1 MEKTK
6 FLLSDKCR
14 KAIAT
19 ALAGIT
25 LLSSISVP
33 VIAEEETTTVDPN
46 SDASNQTQ
54 GTENQAEENEETV
67 TVAKDKVFKVVYGLG
82 EGTVYVNHDGETE
95 TLEATEEQQV
105 YTLECAS
112 NETVTITA
120 VSAEGGTVYNL
131 DEVDDSGQQLI
142 QAYANGTNEASADII
157 TDTNKLM
164 FVSFSDV
171 SEAYDET
178 LNEIATLALTSG
190 TKAEQMADIAN
201 SMVGAPYV
209 HGGHTPAGFD
219 CSGLVSYA
227 AGQAGVDLSGNTFTM
242 WQTLMDSG
250 TPYTDI
256 DLNVSYDT
264 QAKKGDIIIFCRS
277 FDPSGVIDVP
287 HVAIML
293 DGDNMVGAI
302 YTGVK
307 NDLPVSMWKDYG
319 GFTDKASEQ
328 ARVFH
333 FSAEKDAKVS
343 VVKNSANKPV
353 TDGNPNY
360 SLAGAV
366 YKVCTGADC
375 SNATKVGTIT
385 TDIHGNG
392 STGTMKLDASV
403 NTLYAQ
409 EVSPSK
415 GYCLDP
421 QIYTITLDSSGNGSF
436 TSTEPIG
443 NDPLTITL
451 NKVSANGDIIP
462 AGEEPKSLEGAE
474 FTVKYYAVDTTTVNS
489 SDDVA
494 NVTPTKTWVL
504 KTIKN
509 ANGQYRVYLD
519 DAHKVKGDSFYT
531 ETLVTGNK
539 RTYLPLGVV
548 TVEETKAP
556 EGYTLEN
563 KITIESTGDQVTT
576 APNGIA
582 LFKVDGSNGN
592 YQVQGGNYFT
602 ATDKPIYGAL
612 KITKKDSQ
620 LGAEAQG
627 DAPNLSATFEVVN
640 NDDKATKTLIAPDGT
655 RYTAGPH
662 EAFEYKIHT
671 DEAGNFQSP
680 AEFLEY
686 GKYTVSEIEA
696 PVGYEGTTTTRT
708 INIENEG
715 DSFEIE
721 YTNEAKRGTFSL
733 QKINAETGKRAN
745 GGTDLQ
751 ISFEVYN
758 RSTHNVVVNG
768 HTYAPGEVCYTN
780 TTNKDGFWQ
789 GPEKLLPYGTYEV
802 KETVWHEGML
812 TVKDSDVITIRETN
826 ENVPVELVNKDDGYS
841 TLVHKVTDYKSS
853 GSSYSKP
860 EAGAV
865 YGIVLTSEVT
875 KYGSVSAALAHQYDT
890 DIKNLTD
897 RDWLNANI
905 FTDGKLTSD
914 NINKDGADLTK
925 MSAREYALMKTND
938 EGNASVDYLV
948 YGSYTMVQLCSPN
961 DEISVEK
968 STVKFDL
975 NKEHREYKFEA
986 SNVAEKY
993 YIRLVKKDLVT
1004 NKNIDLNSAT
1014 FKVYQ
1019 MVDGEKKYVTQKVGS
1034 KTYDKFRATSQN
1046 GSGEAGVFYAAD
1058 DDGGTVTLPLQV
1070 IAGEYWIE
1078 EVGVPDGFTKSDDIK
1093 VTIKK
1098 GNITSVDD
1106 EDNQYISTTVTN
1118 KPITGTLSI
1127 QKEIENDDFDKT
1139 LIDENTIT
1147 QIEFSL
1153 IANEDIINPDDGTVL
1168 TAKGEVAK
1176 DLKGNKIGVMHLNA
1190 NGQATLR
1197 SIPLG
1202 KYTLVETYIPS
1213 SLQTNVEKHDV
1224 VITADKPVTDTY
1236 SIVNKP
1242 TEVAISKKAVTGDAE
1257 LEGAT
1262 LQVIDSNN
1270 NVIDEWVSTSEQH
1283 IITGL
1288 TRNATYTL
1296 RETITPENGTYVKAN
1311 DVKFTVK
1318 EDGTT
1323 DTVKMIDKLVDVSK
1337 VDVAG
1342 EEVEGAKMQV
1352 TDRAGNVI
1360 DEWTSTGET
1369 HYVKN
1374 LVVGGTYVIHEEVAS
1389 EGYVVANDIEFTV
1402 TDDAKNQHYDVVDK
1416 RVKVSKQDVGGAEIE
1431 GAVLT
1436 VKDAEGNVMDT
1447 WTSGDKPHYVNGL
1460 HVGKTYTLTEDTT
1473 PLGYVTATEIEFTVD
1488 EDGVDQTYT
1497 MVDTRV
1503 NVSKV
1508 DVNGEEVEGNK
1519 LSVLDTDGNVIDSWT
1534 STTETHYV
1542 NNLIAGKEYILHED
1556 VAAEG
1561 YAYAQDIKF
1570 TAGETEDVS
1579 LKMVDKRVSVSKV
1592 DMSGEEVEGAQMTVT
1607 DKDGNVVDQWT
1618 STTEPHYI
1626 SNIKVGETY
1635 TLNEVVAPEG
1645 YVKATSVEFTVTEDD
1660 VDQSLTMV
1668 DKRVEVSKVD
1678 CGGEEVFGAV
1688 LTIKDENGT
1697 VVDTWTSGNETHY
1710 VTGLEAGKTYTLTED
1725 TTPAGYVTATEIT
1738 FTVTDDGI
1746 DQKVT
1751 MVDTIER
1758 VAKVDENGDY
1768 VIGAQMKAFDENGN
1782 LIDLW
1787 TTGRHLIDFTD
1798 EQKEA
1803 LKNGETVEFTLP
1815 SRAKVKA
1822 YAVTENGETRYE
1834 AMVQARGLAYY
1845 DIDIDGNETTHR
1857 VYGLKQGQKY
1867 TVKEVVTPDGYYT
1880 ADDAVL
1886 APTPTEDHLTN
1897 MVDNQINYKFAK
1909 VNEDGEAI
1917 VGVRLSLTDI
1927 TDEENPV
1934 EIDLPNGGITG
1945 EEPLE
1950 LSNTLIGGHKYRLTE
1965 EESVDGYAKSQS
1977 MEFVVDTK
1985 GSAEWTII
1993 TMVDLSNEV
2002 YIQKI
2007 DNHGNPV
2014 VGAKMQLF
2022 EVTDVQTEATKDDSM
2037 LDDDAFNVESETDEA
2052 VGLDD
2057 ETDTPVADVTE
2068 NEATKDADMIEDNEF
2083 DVEADPNEDPAKY
2096 VTVGDTIY
2104 TLGNM
2109 VYEWTTTETPE
2120 DISKVVTGDKMYMV
2134 REVEA
2139 PFGYEKIDDTP
2150 FKVVGTTNTVQV
2162 IVATD
2167 RISSLNVQ
2175 VIKTDNKD
2183 KTVFLKGAEFKLFDK
2198 DNKVVTGYDGQPCV
2212 GTTDAEGKLSFNAEW
2227 REGMYV
2233 METKAPEGYK
2243 LNTSKFAITPDENT
2257 FDFTEAYVVTVED
2270 EKVPQTGVAGVTGL
2284 IGAFGMAGVSAI
2296 GILKKKKK
2304 EEEKN

>member
-1 MEKTK
+1 MNRMKKK

-46 SDASNQTQ
+46 SDSTTGTGTTIPDNAIGVDVHGDGYVVVEQN
-54 GTENQAEENEETV
+54 GTETEINGLTLFYAENGEEITIKASEKELPM
-67 TVAKDKVFKVVYGLG
+67 TGFAVFKNDKTALNANPDC
-82 EGTVYVNHDGETE
+82 EP
-95 TLEATEEQQV
+95 EAS
-105 YTLECAS
+105 YTA
-112 NETVTITA
+112 TI
-120 VSAEGGTVYNL
+120 GK
-131 DEVDDSGQQLI
+131 DR
-142 QAYANGTNEASADII
+142 YANIVFEEVNYDNA
-157 TDTNKLM
+157 
-164 FVSFSDV
+164 V
-171 SEAYDET
+171 SEAYTNADINSLASSGSGQLWATSITGDMFGNQFQLQWINGPLAPFTEEIKAVLGECSRHGWLSWYDGNADGIDSLDYTYTATKRDGAVYLDIIVEPDET
-178 LNEIATLALTSG
+178 
-190 TKAEQMADIAN
+190 
-201 SMVGAPYV
+201 
-209 HGGHTPAGFD
+209 HTGWNA
-219 CSGLVSYA
+219 
-227 AGQAGVDLSGNTFTM
+227 
-242 WQTLMDSG
+242 DSG
-250 TPYTDI
+250 TTVGYQGI
-256 DLNVSYDT
+256 EW
-264 QAKKGDIIIFCRS
+264 RS
-277 FDPSGVIDVP
+277 LKLALPTRDVN
-287 HVAIML
+287 I
-293 DGDNMVGAI
+293 
-302 YTGVK
+302 
-307 NDLPVSMWKDYG
+307 
-319 GFTDKASEQ
+319 
-328 ARVFH
+328 
-333 FSAEKDAKVS
+333 S
-343 VVKNSANKPV
+343 VVKNSENKPV
-353 TDGNPNY
+353 TDNNPNY
-360 SLAGAV
+360 SLEGAV
-366 YKVCTGADC
+366 YSVSTTPNMD
-375 SNATKVGTIT
+375 NPVGTIT
-385 TDIHGNG
+385 TDVHGNG
-392 STGTMKLDASV
+392 TTGTMELDSAIT
-403 NTLYAQ
+403 TLYAK

-421 QIYTITLDSSGNGSF
+421 QTYTITLDASGTGSF
-436 TSTEPIG
+436 TSTEPVG
-443 NDPLTITL
+443 NDPLSITL
-451 NKVSANGDIIP
+451 NKVSENGDIIP
-462 AGEEPKSLEGAE
+462 AGQEPKSLEGAE
-474 FTVKYYAVDTTTVNS
+474 FTLKYYAVDTTTVS
-489 SDDVA
+489 TADDLA

-509 ANGQYRVYLD
+509 DENGKYTVRLD
-519 DAHKVKGDSFYT
+519 DAHKVRGDSFYT
-531 ETLVTGNK
+531 QTAMGGFKT
-539 RTYLPLGVV
+539 TYLPLGVL

-563 KITIESTGDQVTT
+563 KITVEATGNQVTT
-576 APNGIA
+576 VANGIA
-582 LFKVDGSNGN
+582 LFKIDGTEGN
-592 YQVQGGNYFT
+592 YQVQGGNYF
-602 ATDKPIYGAL
+602 KVSEEPIKGSL

-620 LGAEAQG
+620 LGTEAQG
-627 DAPNLSATFEVVN
+627 DAPNLSATFEIVN
-640 NDDKATKTLIAPDGT
+640 DTEDTKTMIAPDGT
-655 RYTAGPH
+655 KYTAGPH

-671 DEAGNFQSP
+671 DDAGNFQSP

-686 GKYTVSEIEA
+686 GEYTVSEIEA
-696 PVGYEGTTTTRT
+696 PEGYEGTSVTRKVAVK
-708 INIENEG
+708 NEG

-733 QKINAETGKRAN
+733 QKLNAETGTRPN
-745 GGTDLQ
+745 GATNLQ
-751 ISFEVYN
+751 ITFEVYN
-758 RSTHNVVVNG
+758 RSNHSVVVNG
-768 HTYAPGEVCYTN
+768 NTYAPGEVCYTN

-802 KETVWHEGML
+802 KETVWHEGM
-812 TVKDSDVITIRETN
+812 TPVKDSQVIEIRETD
-826 ENVPVELVNKDDGYS
+826 ENIAVELVNSDEPYS

-865 YGIVLTSEVT
+865 YGIVLTSQVT

-961 DEISVEK
+961 DEISVEN

-1004 NKNIDLNSAT
+1004 NKNIDFNSAT

-1070 IAGEYWIE
+1070 TAGEYWIE
-1078 EVGVPDGFTKSDDIK
+1078 EVGAPEGFIKSDDIK

-1106 EDNQYISTTVTN
+1106 EGNQYISTTVTN

-1127 QKEIENDDFDKT
+1127 QKEIENNDFDKT

-1224 VITADKPVTDTY
+1224 VITADKPVLDTY
-1236 SIVNKP
+1236 TIENKP
-1242 TEVAISKKAVTGDAE
+1242 TEVTISKKAVTGNAE

-1270 NVIDEWVSTSEQH
+1270 NVIDEWVSTAEQH

-1311 DVKFTVK
+1311 DIKFTVK

-1323 DTVKMIDKLVDVSK
+1323 DTVTMIDKLVDVSK

-1342 EEVEGAKMQV
+1342 EEVEGTKMQV

-1360 DEWTSTGET
+1360 DEWTSTSET

-1389 EGYVVANDIEFTV
+1389 EGYVLANDIEFTV

-1436 VKDAEGNVMDT
+1436 VKDADGNVMDT

-1473 PLGYVTATEIEFTVD
+1473 PLGYVTATEIEFTVT
-1488 EDGVDQTYT
+1488 EEGVDQKVT

-1508 DVNGEEVEGNK
+1508 DVAGEELEGNK

-1542 NNLIAGKEYILHED
+1542 NNLIAGKDYILHED

-1592 DMSGEEVEGAQMTVT
+1592 DMGGEEVEGAQMTVT
-1607 DKDGNVVDQWT
+1607 DKEGNVVDQWT

-1626 SNIKVGETY
+1626 SNVKVGETY

-1660 VDQSLTMV
+1660 VDQNLTMI

-1678 CGGEEVFGAV
+1678 CGGKEIFGAV
-1688 LTIKDENGT
+1688 LTVKDENGT

-1738 FTVTDDGI
+1738 FTVTDDGV

-1768 VIGAQMKAFDENGN
+1768 VIGAQMKVFDENGN

-1867 TVKEVVTPDGYYT
+1867 TVKEVGTPDGYYT

-1886 APTPTEDHLTN
+1886 TPAPTEDHLTN

-1909 VNEDGEAI
+1909 VNEDGEPI

-1934 EIDLPNGGITG
+1934 AIELPNGGITG

-2037 LDDDAFNVESETDEA
+2037 LDDDAFNVESEPETDEA

-2068 NEATKDADMIEDNEF
+2068 NEATKDADMIEDDAF

-2212 GTTDAEGKLSFNAEW
+2212 RTTDAEGKLSFNAEW

-2243 LNTSKFAITPDENT
+2243 LNTSKFAITPDENV
-2257 FDFTEAYVVTVED
+2257 FDFSEAYVVTVED
-2270 EKVPQTGVAGVTGL
+2270 EKIPQTGIAGVTGL

>member
-1 MEKTK
+1 MGKRK
-6 FLLSDKCR
+6 LLLSEKCR

-46 SDASNQTQ
+46 SDS
-54 GTENQAEENEETV
+54 
-67 TVAKDKVFKVVYGLG
+67 
-82 EGTVYVNHDGETE
+82 
-95 TLEATEEQQV
+95 
-105 YTLECAS
+105 
-112 NETVTITA
+112 
-120 VSAEGGTVYNL
+120 
-131 DEVDDSGQQLI
+131 
-142 QAYANGTNEASADII
+142 
-157 TDTNKLM
+157 
-164 FVSFSDV
+164 
-171 SEAYDET
+171 
-178 LNEIATLALTSG
+178 TSG
-190 TKAEQMADIAN
+190 TGTTIPDNAIGVD
-201 SMVGAPYV
+201 V
-209 HGGHTPAGFD
+209 HGDGYVVVEQNGKETEIN
-219 CSGLVSYA
+219 GLTLFYA
-227 AGQAGVDLSGNTFTM
+227 ENGEEIT
-242 WQTLMDSG
+242 
-250 TPYTDI
+250 I
-256 DLNVSYDT
+256 
-264 QAKKGDIIIFCRS
+264 
-277 FDPSGVIDVP
+277 
-287 HVAIML
+287 
-293 DGDNMVGAI
+293 
-302 YTGVK
+302 
-307 NDLPVSMWKDYG
+307 
-319 GFTDKASEQ
+319 KASEKELPMTGF
-328 ARVFH
+328 AVFKTDKTY
-333 FSAEKDAKVS
+333 FSANPDCESEASYTATIGVDKYANIVFRDVNYDNDINEAYTNADVNRIQPSGSGRLWATSTTDAYGNAFNLQWIDGDLAPFTAEIQQVLGTCLNEGWLAWTDDNAYNYEVNTNTGLEYSYTSRREGNAVYLDITVAPDSTHTGISEIDHVWQTVGYQGIEWQNVRIQMPLRNTSVS

-360 SLAGAV
+360 SLEGAV

-375 SNATKVGTIT
+375 SNETKVGTIT

-392 STGTMKLDASV
+392 TTGTMELDSSIT
-403 NTLYAQ
+403 TLYAQ
-409 EVSPSK
+409 EVTPSK

-421 QIYTITLDSSGNGSF
+421 QIYTITLDASGNGSF
-436 TSTEPIG
+436 TSTEPVG
-443 NDPLTITL
+443 NDPLAITL
-451 NKVSANGDIIP
+451 NKVSENGDIIP
-462 AGEEPKSLEGAE
+462 AGKEPKSLEGAE
-474 FTVKYYAVDTTTVNS
+474 FTLKYYAVDITTVNDA
-489 SDDVA
+489 DDVA
-494 NVTPTKTWVL
+494 DVTPTKTWVL
-504 KTIKN
+504 KTIKD
-509 ANGQYRVYLD
+509 ARTGKYGVTLD
-519 DAHKVKGDSFYT
+519 DAHKVRGDSFYT
-531 ETLVTGNK
+531 YTDPALGQK
-539 RTYLPLGVV
+539 IAYLPLGVL

-563 KITIESTGDQVTT
+563 KITIQDTGTEVTT
-576 APNGIA
+576 APNGVA
-582 LFKVDGSNGN
+582 LFKVGGNNGHYQVNQGN
-592 YQVQGGNYFT
+592 YYN
-602 ATDKPIYGAL
+602 AIEHPIYGAL

-671 DEAGNFQSP
+671 DEAGNYQSP

-686 GKYTVSEIEA
+686 GEYTVSEIEA
-696 PVGYEGTTTTRT
+696 PEGYNGTTVTRT
-708 INIENEG
+708 INIQNEG

-733 QKINAETGKRAN
+733 QKLNAETGKRAN
-745 GGTDLQ
+745 GATDLQ

-780 TTNKDGFWQ
+780 RTNKDGFWQ

-802 KETVWHEGML
+802 KETVWHEGM
-812 TVKDSDVITIRETN
+812 TPVKDSQVIEIRETD
-826 ENVPVELVNKDDGYS
+826 ENIAVELVNSDEPYS

-914 NINKDGADLTK
+914 NINKDGSDLTK

-948 YGSYTMVQLCSPN
+948 YGSYTMIQLCSPN
-961 DEISVEK
+961 DEISVEN

-1046 GSGEAGVFYAAD
+1046 GTGEAGVFYAAD

-1070 IAGEYWIE
+1070 TAGEYWIE
-1078 EVGVPDGFTKSDDIK
+1078 EVGAPDGFQKADDIK

-1106 EDNQYISTTVTN
+1106 EGNQYISTTVTN

-1127 QKEIENDDFDKT
+1127 QKEIENNDFDKT

-1224 VITADKPVTDTY
+1224 VITADKPVTETY
-1236 SIVNKP
+1236 NIVNKP

-1311 DVKFTVK
+1311 DIKFTVK

-1323 DTVKMIDKLVDVSK
+1323 DTVTMIDKLVDVSK

-1352 TDRAGNVI
+1352 TDRSGNVI
-1360 DEWTSTGET
+1360 DEWTSTGEA

-1436 VKDAEGNVMDT
+1436 VKDADGNVMDT

-1534 STTETHYV
+1534 SGNETHYV

-1592 DMSGEEVEGAQMTVT
+1592 DMGGEEVEGAQMTVT
-1607 DKDGNVVDQWT
+1607 DKDGNIVDQWT

-1917 VGVRLSLTDI
+1917 KGVRLSLTDI
-1927 TDEENPV
+1927 TDEANPV
-1934 EIDLPNGGITG
+1934 EVELPNGGITG

-2068 NEATKDADMIEDNEF
+2068 NEATKDADMIEDNGF

-2243 LNTSKFAITPDENT
+2243 LNTSKFAITPDENV

-2270 EKVPQTGVAGVTGL
+2270 EKIPQTGVAGVTGL